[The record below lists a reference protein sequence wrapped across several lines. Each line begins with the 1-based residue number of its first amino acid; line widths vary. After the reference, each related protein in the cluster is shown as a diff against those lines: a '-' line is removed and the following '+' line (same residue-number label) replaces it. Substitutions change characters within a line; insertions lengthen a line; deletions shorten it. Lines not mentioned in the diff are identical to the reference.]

1 MDTFLLDFKYAMRGL
16 WRGRFFASATTL
28 TLGLGIGVITALF
41 AVIDAVLLQPLVPD
55 QDRVVLVMKR
65 DVQRGNFPA
74 PLSLQEFERWRGQTR
89 SFDAVAAV
97 DHAATG
103 PVPLTIDGQ
112 ATAVRMS
119 PVSAGF
125 FQVVSRGAPLYGR
138 WLHANDERVGA
149 DVVAVV
155 SERFWRRVSGG
166 DPSFVGRRLTWAGD
180 RTLVVI
186 GVAPASVDYPL
197 GTDIWA
203 PGATI
208 FDGRAGRFD
217 GRTLFQFELLGR
229 LKRGV
234 TADQARAELQL
245 IHRRLSDEFPKVFG
259 PMQVAVEPVL
269 DGVVGNGRRVL
280 IALFAA
286 GGLVFAIAGVN
297 VAALLLM
304 RTSERRMDVA
314 IRVALGAGYGRLLR
328 QTVAEGLV
336 LGTLAAIC
344 GLAIARSLLLGL
356 QYFAPGDMPRV
367 ELAALDLRVLAFCVG
382 AALLWVLTLGT
393 VPMYLQRG
401 VARAPRSEHAF
412 RGVRGTRGLLAFTTL
427 EVAAAVIVAIGAGL
441 LIRTFA
447 QLQAIDRGFNST
459 NLLNIRLL
467 LPESRQ
473 RDPRA
478 MLALY
483 RDLLPQ
489 LETLPGVE
497 SASPVHVG
505 PGSGTLGLSAPMM
518 FEGQSTREAAT
529 NPWSTWE
536 PVLPSYFGT
545 MGIPI
550 AVGRAFET
558 SDRSDGV
565 PVAIV
570 SEGVAQR
577 YWPGQN
583 PLGKRL
589 KFVDAADWP
598 WVTVVGVVAD
608 NRYRELT
615 KPWMT
620 VYFPADQFFFF
631 QAASLVVRT
640 TAAPDALVP
649 AILDRVRAI
658 EPSAAIESVASMNTL
673 LDREL
678 ARPRAAVTVTSLFA
692 LMAMALAAIGIYGV
706 LSYEVRQRRQELA
719 VRAAV
724 GASPADIARA
734 VLQRSLLVGA
744 VGATIGVI
752 AATAA
757 TRALRSL
764 LFEVQP
770 LDPLVFATAAVG
782 LVALVLVA
790 AYFPARRAAGSSPL
804 AALRSE

>member
-1 MDTFLLDFKYAMRGL
+1 MDTFLLDFKYAIRGL
-16 WRGRFFASATTL
+16 WHGRLFASATTL

-74 PLSLQEFERWRGQTR
+74 PLSLQEFERWRHQTR
-89 SFDAVAAV
+89 SFDALAAV

-103 PVPLTIDGQ
+103 PVPMTINGQ
-112 ATAVRMS
+112 AIPVRMA
-119 PVSAGF
+119 PVSADF
-125 FQVVSRGAPLYGR
+125 FQVVHRGRPLYGR
-138 WLHANDERVGA
+138 WFHADDERAGA

-155 SERFWRRVSGG
+155 SERFWRRAAGS
-166 DPSFVGRRLTWAGD
+166 DPSFIGRRLTWAGN
-180 RTLVVI
+180 RSMVVI
-186 GVAPASVDYPL
+186 GIAPASLDYPL

-203 PGATI
+203 PGATV
-208 FDGRAGRFD
+208 FDGREGRFD
-217 GRTLFQFELLGR
+217 GKTFQQFELLGR

-245 IHRRLSDEFPKVFG
+245 IHRRVSVEFPKLFA
-259 PMQVAVEPVL
+259 PMHVAVEPVL

-328 QTVAEGLV
+328 QTLSEGVV

-344 GLAIARSLLLGL
+344 GLAIARALLAGL
-356 QYFAPGDMPRV
+356 QWFAPGDMPRV
-367 ELAALDLRVLAFCVG
+367 EHAALDIRVLAVCVG
-382 AALLWVLTLGT
+382 AALVWVLTLGT
-393 VPMYLQRG
+393 IPMSLQRR
-401 VARAPRSEHAF
+401 VARAPRAEHAF
-412 RGVRGTRGLLAFTTL
+412 RGVRGTRGLLAFTTA

-441 LIRTFA
+441 LVKTFA

-459 NLLNIRLL
+459 NLLNVRLL
-467 LPESRQ
+467 LPETRY

-489 LETLPGVE
+489 LESLPGVE

-505 PGSGTLGLSAPMM
+505 PGSGTVGLSAPMA
-518 FEGQSTREAAT
+518 FEGQSAREAAT

-536 PVLPSYFGT
+536 PVLPSYFRT

-550 AVGRAFET
+550 VAGRGFET
-558 SDRSDGV
+558 SDRRDGA

-570 SEGVAQR
+570 NEGVAQR

-589 KFVDAADWP
+589 KFVDAPDWP

-608 NRYRELT
+608 TRYRELT

-640 TAAPDALVP
+640 TAAPDALAP

-658 EPSAAIESVASMNTL
+658 EPAAAIESVASMDTL

-678 ARPRAAVTVTSLFA
+678 ARPRAAVTVTGLFA

-724 GASPADIARA
+724 GARPADIFRA
-734 VLQRSLLVGA
+734 VLRRSLLVGA

-757 TRALRSL
+757 TRTLRSL

-770 LDPLVFATAAVG
+770 LDPLVFATAAAG
-782 LVALVLVA
+782 LVALVVMA
-790 AYFPARRAAGSSPL
+790 AYFPARRAADSSPL
-804 AALRSE
+804 AALRAE